1 MAQFDAVDDDFREE
15 PGVPHGRLFVRGGV
29 EVDGA
34 FAFLA
39 PLYQT
44 ALEIDF
50 GGGDVAQV
58 DIPAQYPVDD
68 ETVGEIVPLV
78 KIDRSDK
85 GFESV
90 AVEVFVTVR
99 PVKVGDDVLVYSH
112 SGRDVVQ
119 GGAADDARAHLCQEP
134 FRLFRIFDK
143 EEVGDDGFQNR
154 IAEEFEPF
162 IVGGVPVR
170 QHDRCGA
177 VYQCEFVEVDVVGSD
192 AQQVVYDGVELP
204 VFAEVFPACP
214 FQIVEHK
221 AVEDEMRRGF
231 PSLPDGEGETFRL
244 RV

>member
-1 MAQFDAVDDDFREE
+1 M
-15 PGVPHGRLFVRGGV
+15 
-29 EVDGA
+29 DGA

-99 PVKVGDDVLVYSH
+99 PVKVGDDVLVYSCLLYT
-112 SGRDVVQ
+112 SD
-119 GGAADDARAHLCQEP
+119 AADE
-134 FRLFRIFDK
+134 
-143 EEVGDDGFQNR
+143 
-154 IAEEFEPF
+154 
-162 IVGGVPVR
+162 
-170 QHDRCGA
+170 
-177 VYQCEFVEVDVVGSD
+177 
-192 AQQVVYDGVELP
+192 
-204 VFAEVFPACP
+204 
-214 FQIVEHK
+214 
-221 AVEDEMRRGF
+221 
-231 PSLPDGEGETFRL
+231 
-244 RV
+244 